1 MFVGRESELAELE
14 RRWASG
20 RFEFGVV
27 YGTRRIGKTTM
38 LQEFINGKKA
48 FYFQARKA
56 DEKDNLSAFS
66 REYRRFRKLDE
77 HVRYETFSDVFESI
91 ADDANSGRMVLI
103 IDEIAYLCQKNQSLL
118 SLLQFFVDGAFRK
131 AQLMLILSG
140 SNVSFMEEIL
150 NNRNDPLYQRATFQI
165 HLEKMP
171 FHEARAFVEDKS
183 IEEQIQYL
191 ALFGPHPYYLGMI
204 DHSVSFQENVR
215 QLLYSK
221 YGTLLDAPEKI
232 MPVGV
237 SEQNMYNSILQAVAR
252 GKRFSK
258 EIAEAV
264 GVENNYVAKY
274 LSSLVQMQVLER
286 RESFIRN
293 KKTNYSAVVDS
304 LLRFWYRFIFDQRDV
319 IQNGFG
325 EMLFHEDLEGIRDFT
340 ARSFEDVALLWL
352 EEQNREG
359 QLPVYYGPIR
369 NYTVENSRLGR
380 SVELDG
386 LAEGIGKQKN
396 HLLAVE
402 CKYRKMPFNMS
413 MLDHLH
419 ESLSLFNQ
427 YEVIDYYLVS
437 RSGFTEDVCAIQ
449 DPHIHLVTLEDIF
462 RQHSGKPDQ

>member
-38 LQEFINGKKA
+38 LQEFIKGKRA
-48 FYFQARKA
+48 FYYQARKA
-56 DEKDNLSAFS
+56 DEKDNLTAFS
-66 REYRRFRKLDE
+66 REYRRFRGMDE
-77 HVRYETFSDVFESI
+77 HVRYDTFADAFESI
-91 ADDANSGRMVLI
+91 ATDARSQRMILI

-118 SLLQFFVDGAFRK
+118 SLLQFFVDGAFRQ
-131 AQLMLILSG
+131 AQLILILSG

-171 FHEARAFVEDKS
+171 FHEAKTFVEDRT
-183 IEEQIQYL
+183 IEEQVQYL
-191 ALFGPHPYYLGMI
+191 GLFGPHPFYLGMI
-204 DHSVSFQENVR
+204 DRSISFQDNVR

-237 SEQNMYNSILQAVAR
+237 SEQNMYNSILQAVAL

-293 KKTNYSAVVDS
+293 KKTNYYAVADS

-325 EMLFHEDLEGIRDFT
+325 EVLFRENLEGIHYN
-340 ARSFEDVALLWL
+340 V
-352 EEQNREG
+352 G
-359 QLPVYYGPIR
+359 
-369 NYTVENSRLGR
+369 NSRIGR

-386 LAEGIGKQKN
+386 LAEGIGKQNN

-402 CKYRKMPFNMS
+402 CKYRKAPFSMA
-413 MLDHLH
+413 MLDHMR
-419 ESLSLFNQ
+419 ESLSLFAQ
-427 YEVIDYYLVS
+427 YDVIDYYLVS
-437 RSGFTEDVCAIQ
+437 RSGFTEEVCAIH
-449 DPHIHLVTLEDIF
+449 DPHIHLVTPEDMF
-462 RQHSGKPDQ
+462 QPRARKQNQ

>member
-1 MFVGRESELAELE
+1 MFVGRELELAELE
-14 RRWASG
+14 RRWTSE

-27 YGTRRIGKTTM
+27 YGTRRIGKTTL
-38 LQEFINGKKA
+38 LQEFIKGKKA

-66 REYRRFRKLDE
+66 REYRRFRGMDE
-77 HVRYETFSDVFESI
+77 HVRYETFSDAFESI
-91 ADDANSGRMVLI
+91 ASDAKNERMVLI
-103 IDEIAYLCQKNQSLL
+103 IDEIAYLCQKSQSLL
-118 SLLQFFVDGAFRK
+118 SLLQFFVDGAFRQ
-131 AQLMLILSG
+131 ARLMLILSG
-140 SNVSFMEEIL
+140 SNVSFMEQIL
-150 NNRNDPLYQRATFQI
+150 NDKNDPLYQRATFQI

-171 FHEARAFVEDKS
+171 FHEARAFVKGHS
-183 IEEQIQYL
+183 TQEQVQYL
-191 ALFGPHPYYLGMI
+191 GLFGPHPYYLGMI
-204 DHSVSFQENVR
+204 DHTISFQDNVR

-274 LSSLVQMQVLER
+274 LSTLVHMQVLER

-293 KKTNYSAVVDS
+293 KKTNYYAVADS

-325 EMLFHEDLEGIRDFT
+325 EVLFREDLDGIRDFT

-352 EEQNREG
+352 EEQNRDG
-359 QLPVYYGPIR
+359 KLPVNYGPIR

-386 LAEGIGKQKN
+386 LAEGLGKQKDC
-396 HLLAVE
+396 LLCVE
-402 CKYRKMPFNMS
+402 CKYRKAPFNMA
-413 MLDHLH
+413 MLDHLR
-419 ESLSLFNQ
+419 ESLSLFDQ
-427 YEVIDYYLVS
+427 YAVIDYYLIS
-437 RSGFTEDVCAIQ
+437 RSGFTEEVRAIH
-449 DPHIHLVTLEDIF
+449 DPQLHLFGLDDIF
-462 RQHSGKPDQ
+462 PPSI

>member
-1 MFVGRESELAELE
+1 
-14 RRWASG
+14 
-20 RFEFGVV
+20 
-27 YGTRRIGKTTM
+27 
-38 LQEFINGKKA
+38 
-48 FYFQARKA
+48 
-56 DEKDNLSAFS
+56 
-66 REYRRFRKLDE
+66 
-77 HVRYETFSDVFESI
+77 
-91 ADDANSGRMVLI
+91 
-103 IDEIAYLCQKNQSLL
+103 
-118 SLLQFFVDGAFRK
+118 
-131 AQLMLILSG
+131 MLILSG

-171 FHEARAFVEDKS
+171 FHEARAFVEDRTVG
-183 IEEQIQYL
+183 EQLQYL
-191 ALFGPHPYYLGMI
+191 GLFGPHPYYLSMI
-204 DHSVSFQENVR
+204 DHAVSFQDNVR

-286 RESFIRN
+286 RESFVRN
-293 KKTNYSAVVDS
+293 KKTNYYAVADS

-325 EMLFHEDLEGIRDFT
+325 EMLFREDLEGIRDFT

-352 EEQNREG
+352 EEQNRQG
-359 QLPVYYGPIR
+359 QLPVYYSPIR
-369 NYTVENSRLGR
+369 NYTVENSRLGH

-386 LAEGIGKQKN
+386 LAEGLGKQKN

-402 CKYRKMPFNMS
+402 CKYRKAPFS
-413 MLDHLH
+413 RAMLNHMR
-419 ESLSLFNQ
+419 ESLSLFDQ

-437 RSGFTEDVCAIQ
+437 RSGFTEDMRAMN
-449 DPHIHLVTLEDIF
+449 DPHMHLVTLEDIF
-462 RQHSGKPDQ
+462 QPHAGKQKR

>member
-14 RRWASG
+14 RRLASG

-38 LQEFINGKKA
+38 LQEFIKGKNA

-56 DEKDNLSAFS
+56 DEKDNLAAFS
-66 REYRRFRKLDE
+66 REYRRFRGMDE
-77 HVRYETFSDVFESI
+77 HVRYEAFSDAFESI
-91 ADDANSGRMVLI
+91 AADAKSERMVLI
-103 IDEIAYLCQKNQSLL
+103 IDEVAYLCQKNKSLL
-118 SLLQFFVDGAFRK
+118 SLLQFFVDGAFRE

-140 SNVSFMEEIL
+140 SNVSFMEQIL

-171 FHEARAFVEDKS
+171 FHEARAFVDDRS
-183 IEEQIQYL
+183 AEEQIQYL
-191 ALFGPHPYYLGMI
+191 GLFGPHPYYLGMI
-204 DHSVSFQENVR
+204 DHAVSFEENVR
-215 QLLYSK
+215 RLLYSK

-274 LSSLVQMQVLER
+274 LSSLVQMQVLEK

-293 KKTNYSAVVDS
+293 KKTNYYAVADS
-304 LLRFWYRFIFDQRDV
+304 LLRFWYRFIFDQRDI

-325 EMLFHEDLEGIRDFT
+325 EMLFREDLEGIRDFT

-359 QLPVYYGPIR
+359 KLPVYYGSIR
-369 NYTVENSRLGR
+369 NYSVENSRLGR

-386 LAEGIGKQKN
+386 LAEGIGKQNN

-402 CKYRKMPFNMS
+402 CKYRKTPFSMA
-413 MLDHLH
+413 MLDHLR
-419 ESLSLFNQ
+419 ESLSLFSQ
-427 YEVIDYYLVS
+427 YEVIDYYLIS
-437 RSGFTEDVCAIQ
+437 RSGFTENVRAIH
-449 DPHIHLVTLEDIF
+449 DPHIHLVTLEEVL
-462 RQHSGKPDQ
+462 RPLTGKLDP